1 MKKNIVILFFLLN
14 CPIFAGITYPYSI
27 EYFDFFECGKLYL
40 STSKNQ
46 NNPEQNTA
54 DNEPLFYFVKSNW
67 LMDNETVYS
76 WKGFNRSNSKGE
88 NIGNAFIVDATYF
101 QNKLFLLL
109 KENNNL
115 TIATFDSTVS
125 QKNKIVLNSN
135 ELLMNLSVSH
145 SAYSMKNIRLI
156 SNKNSDKLFLLNNE
170 KLYAVGA
177 YAIRPE
183 KMGVCN
189 TPLQLI
195 AENVI
200 DCKFFT
206 NNNNY
211 EFAYIVD
218 KREYGLIYFLDKQ
231 SNSHYVARV
240 PITDKTS
247 IFPLQN
253 FLITANSTGNF
264 SDVLL
269 SVIDIYSKNILAS
282 EWLKIN
288 QNLLDIENFSD
299 NIFALTSEKNNYK
312 LKKIPALSLNNEN
325 EWQTV
330 NLPENLY
337 SPIKLVV
344 LGDLIYIFFHN
355 ALVVYDSELNE
366 IIFDYYDFSNFSGDD
381 LEVMKYENYLI
392 LSSSNGSLILRK
404 DANSLWF
411 INRQILTTYKY
422 AVPIILILTIIFIL
436 RNYRN
441 QKRLFDAII
450 ELPSFGFVFFINR
463 VGKLVKLNE
472 GGKQILDIS
481 DNIPLGKQI
490 AYYCKTDMTKP
501 IVEIVERG
509 LVERLSFQQKI
520 NIIAENTPREWLC
533 SLMPLRNIA
542 GRFSGIILTGIDITE
557 ELERRMLTNWSQL
570 AHDMQTN
577 LSTIR
582 LNAEQMH
589 INSENDLKIRNKI
602 IQQVTILIQRVRDIV
617 TVGRDDKL
625 ETSTVNSVDFCNEI
639 RSEFDDNIFSQVQF
653 AMNLID
659 FNFICDKPKLLRAVR
674 NAVENGIKA
683 MKNKGGTITISCR
696 KDIHHIMIS
705 VKDTGMGMDENTK
718 NKIFTPFYSTA
729 RKEGGY
735 GIGTMIMQRVA
746 ELHGGKLLIESK
758 LNIGT
763 EMTFQIPDLARKR
776 VG

>member
-1 MKKNIVILFFLLN
+1 MLKNIIILFLILN
-14 CPIFAGITYPYSI
+14 SSLFANITYPYSI
-27 EYFDFFECGKLYL
+27 KYFDSFEGGKLFL
-40 STSKNQ
+40 S
-46 NNPEQNTA
+46 NPQNTA
-54 DNEPLFYFVKSNW
+54 TNEPQFYLVKTNW
-67 LMDNETVYS
+67 MLNDGTVYS
-76 WKGFNRSNSKGE
+76 WNGFNRNNAKGE
-88 NIGNAFIVDATYF
+88 NIGNAVIVDAIYF

-109 KENNNL
+109 RENNNFAI
-115 TIATFDSTVS
+115 TTFDSVFSPTV
-125 QKNKIVLNSN
+125 KIVLDSN
-135 ELLMNLSVSH
+135 EFLTNIIFQQTH
-145 SAYSMKNIRLI
+145 SLKNIRFI
-156 SNKNSDKLFLLNNE
+156 SNPNSDKLFLLNNE
-170 KLYAVGA
+170 KLYDVGA

-183 KMGVCN
+183 KVGVCN

-200 DCKFFT
+200 DCKFFM
-206 NNNNY
+206 NSVHY
-211 EFAYIVD
+211 EIAYLVD

-231 SNSHYVARV
+231 SNSHYAARV
-240 PITDKTS
+240 PMTDKTS

-253 FLITANSTGNF
+253 FLITANSTNNLT
-264 SDVLL
+264 DALL
-269 SVIDIYSKNILAS
+269 SVIDISSKNILAS
-282 EWLKIN
+282 EWLKVN
-288 QNLLDIENFSD
+288 QNLLDSDNFSD

-312 LKKIPALSLNNEN
+312 LTKIPALSLHNER

-330 NLPENLY
+330 KLPENLCT
-337 SPIKLVV
+337 PIKLAAI
-344 LGDLIYIFFHN
+344 DNFIYIFFSN
-355 ALVVYDSELNE
+355 ALVVFDNELNE
-366 IIFDYYDFSNFSGDD
+366 IIFDIFDFSNFSGDD
-381 LEVMKYENYLI
+381 LEIFKYENYLI
-392 LSSSNGSLILRK
+392 LSSTNGSLILQK
-404 DANSLWF
+404 DANPLWF
-411 INRQILTTYKY
+411 FNRQIYNSYRFAL
-422 AVPIILILTIIFIL
+422 PIIFFLIAFFIY

-441 QKRLFDAII
+441 QKRLFDAVI

-490 AYYCKTDMTKP
+490 SYYCKTEMTKP

-509 LVERLSFQQKI
+509 LVSRLSFQQKI
-520 NIIAENTPREWLC
+520 NIIDGNIPREWLC
-533 SLMPLRNIA
+533 SLMPLRNVA
-542 GRFSGIILTGIDITE
+542 GRFSGIILTGVDITE

-582 LNAEQMH
+582 LNAEQMN
-589 INSENDLKIRNKI
+589 INSDDDLKIKNKI
-602 IQQVTILIQRVRDIV
+602 IQQVMILIQRVRDVV

-625 ETSTVNSVDFCNEI
+625 ETSTVNSIDFCNEI
-639 RSEFDDNIFSQVQF
+639 RSEFDDNVFSLIQF
-653 AMNLID
+653 VMNLKD

-683 MKNKGGTITISCR
+683 MKNKEGTITISCN
-696 KDIHHIMIS
+696 KDIHHITIS
-705 VKDTGMGMDENTK
+705 VKDTGVGMDENIK

-758 LNIGT
+758 LNVGT
-763 EMTFQIPDLARKR
+763 EIIFQIPDLARRKNNE
-776 VG
+776 